1 MATKMPLKS
10 GRLVLVAALLI
21 QKYSGANKIGNVGYR
36 DPTGQLDLDLR
47 EIQRQNQI
55 TKQIL
60 QNFLEKSLYG
70 KRFSNTP
77 SLLDILPNRIIRR
90 TSSNNIQELLGNST
104 QENDSR
110 ETLDGDETENVDS
123 YYEDFDFEDCPNC
136 IEDTLPTMNRWTM
149 PLLKLGEKRYYLG
162 IFFKANYFRAT
173 QYCRFHGMH
182 LASIT
187 SQEENDKLEKYI
199 KDFGFGNEHFWTSG
213 TDLAEEGNFFWM
225 STGRPITFTN
235 WNAGEPNNFEYEN
248 GEQENCLELWNRDG
262 KGLKWNDSPCSFE
275 TYFVCEVQP

>member
-1 MATKMPLKS
+1 MANS
-10 GRLVLVAALLI
+10 IVQQQR
-21 QKYSGANKIGNVGYR
+21 
-36 DPTGQLDLDLR
+36 QLDLDLR

-123 YYEDFDFEDCPNC
+123 YYEDFDFE
-136 IEDTLPTMNRWTM
+136 
-149 PLLKLGEKRYYLG
+149 
-162 IFFKANYFRAT
+162 
-173 QYCRFHGMH
+173 
-182 LASIT
+182 
-187 SQEENDKLEKYI
+187 
-199 KDFGFGNEHFWTSG
+199 
-213 TDLAEEGNFFWM
+213 
-225 STGRPITFTN
+225 
-235 WNAGEPNNFEYEN
+235 
-248 GEQENCLELWNRDG
+248 G
-262 KGLKWNDSPCSFE
+262 KFYG
-275 TYFVCEVQP
+275 